1 MSETD
6 TPRTAR
12 QLVFALQRAAFACG
26 EDNQTEHVSNARLN
40 RHDAECR
47 LAECAITERLETL
60 ERELAT
66 MTAHDA
72 WQREQW
78 EKMVSHGVGLQERLR
93 EAKAALDAL
102 IAENA
107 LTQRA
112 CDSWRK
118 LAMDRLDELAKL
130 KAEKGQP

>member
-1 MSETD
+1 
-6 TPRTAR
+6 
-12 QLVFALQRAAFACG
+12 VFALQRAAFACG

-47 LAECAITERLETL
+47 LAEGAITERLETL
-60 ERELAT
+60 EC
-66 MTAHDA
+66 
-72 WQREQW
+72 
-78 EKMVSHGVGLQERLR
+78 ER
-93 EAKAALDAL
+93 DAL